1 LTTTS
6 DTAPFAFLRSIAPPD
21 VYAPSEHRPAAT
33 LRRLASLFAAVGLA
47 ATLGAC
53 GGGGSDSGETPFPTP
68 TPSPAPPPAAD
79 DSGQV
84 CAPTNPYV
92 ADATGSTTSG
102 TLANEK
108 AWLHT
113 YMSGAY
119 LWYGEMPGVD
129 AGLEAYSRTSD
140 VYGSLDNY
148 FQALRTPALTAS
160 GKLRDQFSFTYPTK
174 AWSDLINSGSESG
187 YGIQWYMASPT
198 PPRGVRIAYVEP
210 GSPAAVAG
218 LLRGDV
224 LVSADGVGA
233 DDGTSSGVD
242 TLNAALWPSA
252 NGQSHS
258 FVVSRAGSNVSK
270 ALVSATVIKQPVP
283 TTTVLNSGGRKVGY
297 IVFNDHLASA
307 EQPLIDAITT
317 LKNAAVDDLVLDL
330 RYNGGGYLYIASELA
345 YMIAG
350 SSRTSGKLF
359 EHLQY
364 NDKRSAETNSD
375 DAKTPFFDT
384 SCILNDSLQ
393 CTSQKALPT
402 LGLSRVTVITT
413 DATCSASEAV
423 VNGLRGVNVEVR
435 LIGGTTCGKPYGF
448 TAKDNCGISYFP
460 IEFKGVNAKGYG
472 DYADGFT
479 ATCPAADDFD
489 HAMGSSGE
497 GMLEAALY
505 NLQNNA
511 CSVAAA
517 QAARRSVLSAGASS
531 QGRLLRGPER
541 EAKIVVPRR

>member
-1 LTTTS
+1 LTKPE
-6 DTAPFAFLRSIAPPD
+6 TAPLANRILSCPAPHGP
-21 VYAPSEHRPAAT
+21 ELQPAAS
-33 LRRLASLFAAVGLA
+33 LHRLAMLFTAVGLA
-47 ATLGAC
+47 ATLAAC
-53 GGGGSDSGETPFPTP
+53 GGGGDQTGETPFPTP
-68 TPSPAPPPAAD
+68 APSPAPTPAAD
-79 DSGQV
+79 DSAQV
-84 CAPTNPYV
+84 CAPTNPYL
-92 ADATGSTTSG
+92 ADAGAPTTTG

-129 AGLEAYSRTSD
+129 SGLAAYSNTGD

-148 FQALRTPALTAS
+148 FQALKTPALTTS

-174 AWSDLINSGSESG
+174 AWSDLINSGSVSG
-187 YGIQWYMASPT
+187 YGIEWYMASPT
-198 PPRGVRIAYVEP
+198 PPRGIRIAYVEP
-210 GSPAAVAG
+210 GSPAATAG

-233 DDGTSSGVD
+233 DDGSSSGVD

-252 NGQSHS
+252 NGQSHN
-258 FVVSRAGSNVSK
+258 FVVSRSGGNVVK
-270 ALVSATVIKQPVP
+270 TLVSATVTKQPVP

-317 LKNAAVDDLVLDL
+317 LKGAAVDDLVLDL

-350 SSRTSGKLF
+350 SSRTSGKVF
-359 EHLQY
+359 EQLQY

-375 DAKTPFFDT
+375 DARTPFFDT
-384 SCILNDSLQ
+384 SCILSDSMQ

-402 LGLSRVTVITT
+402 LNLSRVTVITT

-423 VNGLRGVNVEVR
+423 INGLRGVEVEVR
-435 LIGGTTCGKPYGF
+435 VIGGTTCGKPYGF

-472 DYADGFT
+472 DYADGFV
-479 ATCPAADDFD
+479 ATCAASDDFD
-489 HAMGSSGE
+489 HALGNSGE
-497 GMLEAALY
+497 GMLNAALY

-511 CSVAAA
+511 CSPAAA
-517 QAARRSVLSAGASS
+517 QAARRSILSAGSS
-531 QGRLLRGPER
+531 RPQGRLLRGPER
-541 EAKIVVPRR
+541 EAKIALPRR

>member
-1 LTTTS
+1 MNSTPAA
-6 DTAPFAFLRSIAPPD
+6 APLATVRSTESSIPLESHQQP
-21 VYAPSEHRPAAT
+21 AT
-33 LRRLASLFAAVGLA
+33 LRRLALLCTAVGLA
-47 ATLGAC
+47 ATLAAC
-53 GGGGSDSGETPFPTP
+53 GGGGDNSGQTPFPTP
-68 TPSPAPPPAAD
+68 TPSPAPPPASD
-79 DSGQV
+79 DTAQV

-92 ADATGSTTSG
+92 ADATAPTTTG

-113 YMSGAY
+113 YMTGAY
-119 LWYGEMPGVD
+119 LWYGEMPAVD
-129 AGLEAYSRTSD
+129 ASLAAYSSTAD

-148 FQALRTPALTAS
+148 FQALKTPARTAS

-174 AWSDLINSGSESG
+174 AWNDLINSGAVSG
-187 YGIQWYMASPT
+187 YGIEWYMASPT
-198 PPRGVRIAYVEP
+198 PPRGIRIAYVEP
-210 GSPAAVAG
+210 GSPAATAG

-252 NGQSHS
+252 NGQSHD
-258 FVVSRAGSNVSK
+258 FVVSRAGGNVVRS
-270 ALVSATVIKQPVP
+270 LVSATVTKQPVP
-283 TTTVLNSGGRKVGY
+283 TTTVLNTGGRKVGY
-297 IVFNDHLASA
+297 VVFNDHLASA
-307 EQPLIDAITT
+307 EQPLIDAVTT

-350 SSRTSGKLF
+350 SSRTSGKVF
-359 EHLQY
+359 EQLQY
-364 NDKRSAETNSD
+364 NDKRTAETNSE
-375 DAKTPFFDT
+375 DARTPFFDT
-384 SCILNDSLQ
+384 SCILNDSMQ
-393 CTSQKALPT
+393 CTSRKALPT
-402 LGLSRVTVITT
+402 LNLSRVTVITT

-423 VNGLRGVNVEVR
+423 INGLRGVDVEVR
-435 LIGGTTCGKPYGF
+435 VIGGTTCGKPYGF

-472 DYADGFT
+472 DYADGFG
-479 ATCPAADDFD
+479 ATCPVNDDFD
-489 HAMGSSGE
+489 HALGDTGE
-497 GMLEAALY
+497 AMLSAALY

-511 CSVAAA
+511 CSLAAA
-517 QAARRSVLSAGASS
+517 QAARRSILSGADRP

-541 EAKIVVPRR
+541 EAKIALPRR